1 MMSVL
6 ENLAGMALDAL
17 VELVSHHNKLYWEK
31 GTPEISDADYDKLF
45 EELRRRDP
53 NHPLGASSPSS
64 RATAPLQLL
73 LK

>member
-1 MMSVL
+1 MLRKKNCPCWEQSFDFLRLIFQEKKSFMMSVL

-45 EELRRRDP
+45 
-53 NHPLGASSPSS
+53 
-64 RATAPLQLL
+64 
-73 LK
+73 